1 MLILCFTNFISS
13 LISDSWFDKVSA
25 ISFVTRFPISDVR
38 ESNLA
43 FIIDDDLVAMLSN
56 LLDNAVEAAK
66 NSKNAYI
73 NLSVKNEKS
82 FVVLR
87 VVNSCAVAPEANGKL
102 LKTTKNDA
110 SVHGYGTKS
119 IRKTA
124 KKYNGIC
131 EWHYDETEGSF
142 SFTILFNKY
151 NWAEFEA
158 ALVWDFSFK
167 VCVFHKT
174 CHLNYICHASEK
186 LMFFCIKIAVF
197 LHFCWNE

>member
-1 MLILCFTNFISS
+1 MRHHFSAINSMSSTDEIKSYLSRVQSNLDEYRYIGKTSNKMFDLILSKYDFVCAQSGIA
-13 LISDSWFDKVSA
+13 FDA
-25 ISFVTRFPISDVR
+25 DVR

-87 VVNSCAVAPEANGKL
+87 VVNSCAVAPEANGNL

-131 EWHYDETEGSF
+131 EWHYDETAGNF
-142 SFTILFNKY
+142 SFTILFNKD
-151 NWAEFEA
+151 N
-158 ALVWDFSFK
+158 
-167 VCVFHKT
+167 
-174 CHLNYICHASEK
+174 
-186 LMFFCIKIAVF
+186 
-197 LHFCWNE
+197 